1 MKPADKI
8 KELINK
14 SDIATS
20 PDADRRILAGALKHL
35 DKLKCNKP
43 APNRPHI
50 WRIIMKSRISI
61 LAAAAVIII
70 AVLVGI
76 NQFGGSVSS
85 VAWAEVAGKID
96 KIHSFIYRQRRSAI
110 SSPIKEGFEFISAD
124 RENIVYCSENYGKRV
139 DVYQG
144 ENLLLS
150 IYSLAQ
156 EKAFISVLHSTR
168 QYNRI
173 PIPDGQVAG
182 MLQAGIG
189 PREMVIHIL
198 SNDYT
203 ELGQETID
211 GIKVE
216 GVELAGQKISGER
229 LDDAVTRLW
238 VDVETG
244 LPVRIELEGLAY
256 RTTTKVKI
264 VQDEFQWNVELQAS
278 DFEPDIP
285 SDYTLVEQE
294 LPSELEPEETFA
306 AEEKSQEV
314 NLPDIGDLNL
324 LGLDDDEPEVIVP
337 LVGMKEIWR
346 AQDEIVS
353 TWPDYS
359 DVREQLYEE
368 LLEKLDLSNLSDEQ
382 LLATAVALREKF
394 WEAGGCLSKKSY
406 PYGFAARLL
415 LESAHLGNPEDMAVT
430 DELVETIQS
439 VELAW
444 KYETDSDETIRNIA
458 LRETLT
464 ELRKAQFEQIKR
476 ELEEGRAPIW
486 EDFVRVNDLAS
497 LLGRTGGDFE
507 AAQDAA
513 GWLIREAERGG
524 WQAYMKQLEK
534 MQSNFNEGKN
544 LNYNIS
550 VARKVDFPEEFRYGR
565 RLPSFKGPKKRGTIP
580 IHLLEENPVW
590 H

>member
-14 SDIATS
+14 SEVATS
-20 PDADRRILAGALKHL
+20 PGADQRMLAGAQKHLEKLKH
-35 DKLKCNKP
+35 NKR
-43 APNRPHI
+43 APNQPDI

-76 NQFGGSVSS
+76 NQFGGSVTS
-85 VAWAEVAGKID
+85 VAWADVAEKLD
-96 KIHSFIYRQRRSAI
+96 RIHSYIYRQRDSRTSG
-110 SSPIKEGFEFISAD
+110 PQKEGFEFIGRDTEQIIYSSAK
-124 RENIVYCSENYGKRV
+124 YGKRT
-139 DVYQG
+139 DSYKGGQ
-144 ENLLLS
+144 LRFS
-150 IYSLAQ
+150 IYMLPQ
-156 EKAFISVLHSTR
+156 EKALINVLHSSKECIRYPLLNGYVGGTDLK
-168 QYNRI
+168 I
-173 PIPDGQVAG
+173 
-182 MLQAGIG
+182 
-189 PREMVIHIL
+189 REMVESLL
-198 SNDYT
+198 SNDYV
-203 ELGQETID
+203 ELGFDTID
-211 GIKVE
+211 GLQVE
-216 GVELAGQKISGER
+216 GVELNGQKISGPR

-238 VDVETG
+238 VDIETG

-294 LPSELEPEETFA
+294 LPSEPEPEETFA

-324 LGLDDDEPEVIVP
+324 LGLEDDEPDVIVP
-337 LVGMKEIWR
+337 LVGMNEIWR

-368 LLEKLDLSNLSDEQ
+368 LLEKLDLSNLSEEQ

-394 WEAGGCLSKKSY
+394 WAAGGCLSKKSY

-444 KYETDSDETIRNIA
+444 KYETDSDEIIRNIA

-476 ELEEGRAPIW
+476 ELEEGRVPIW

-497 LLGRTGGDFE
+497 LLGRAGGDFE
-507 AAQDAA
+507 SAQDAA
-513 GWLIREAERGG
+513 GWLIQEAERGG
-524 WQAYMKQLEK
+524 WSAYMEPLEN
-534 MQSNFNEGKN
+534 MQRHFNEGET

-580 IHLLEENPVW
+580 IHLLQENPVW

>member
-1 MKPADKI
+1 MKPVNKI

-20 PDADRRILAGALKHL
+20 SGADQRILAGAMKHL

-61 LAAAAVIII
+61 LAAAAAIII
-70 AVLVGI
+70 AVIVGI
-76 NQFGGSVSS
+76 TQFGGSVSS

-96 KIHSFIYRQRRSAI
+96 KIHSFIYRQRRSAT
-110 SSPIKEGFEFISAD
+110 SGPIKEGFEFISAD
-124 RENIVYCSENYGKRV
+124 RENRVYCSENYGKRV

-168 QYNRI
+168 QYNRN

-189 PREMVIHIL
+189 PREMVKHIL

-238 VDVETG
+238 VDIETG
-244 LPVRIELEGLAY
+244 LPVRIELEGLAHG
-256 RTTTKVKI
+256 TSTNVMI
-264 VQDEFQWNVELQAS
+264 VQDEFQWNVELLAV
-278 DFEPDIP
+278 DFDPNIP
-285 SDYTLVEQE
+285 SDYTLFEQE
-294 LPSELEPEETFA
+294 FPSEPKQEEISVTK
-306 AEEKSQEV
+306 EKDQGL
-314 NLPDIGDLNL
+314 NLPELTDLNL
-324 LGLDDDEPEVIVP
+324 LGLEDDEPEVIVP
-337 LVGMKEIWR
+337 LAGMEEIWR
-346 AQDEIVS
+346 AQDEIIS

-359 DVREQLYEE
+359 DLTEQLYEE
-368 LLEKLDLSNLSDEQ
+368 LLLKLKIDGLTDEQ
-382 LLATAVALREKF
+382 LLVTAVALREKF
-394 WEAGGCLSKKSY
+394 WAAGGCLSKISY
-406 PYGFAARLL
+406 PYGYAARLL
-415 LESAHLGNPEDMAVT
+415 LESAHLANLEDMTVT
-430 DELVETIQS
+430 DELVETILS
-439 VELAW
+439 VEPVW
-444 KYETDSDETIRNIA
+444 KYQADSDERIRNIA
-458 LRETLT
+458 LRDKLI
-464 ELRKAQFEQIKR
+464 ELRAAQFEQIKR
-476 ELEEGRAPIW
+476 DLEDGRSPMW

-497 LLGRTGGDFE
+497 LLGWAGDFE
-507 AAQDAA
+507 SAQNAA

-524 WQAYMKQLEK
+524 WSAYLEPLEN
-534 MQSNFNEGKN
+534 MRTNFNEGKRF
-544 LNYNIS
+544 NYNIS
-550 VARKVDFPEEFRYGR
+550 VARKVDFPEAFRYGR
-565 RLPSFKGPKKRGTIP
+565 RLPSFKGPQKRGSIP
-580 IHLLEENPVW
+580 IHLLEENPSW